1 MRVGIDYRPALVNQ
15 EGIGRY
21 VRELVRALV
30 ELDFGRNLG
39 LFGYSLARRRYSLA
53 ELGIEGSDAE
63 LLRLRLPSRSLPW
76 ILARLSKGV
85 DDLVGGAHVY
95 HHTQYQRLD
104 VREAKEVVTIF
115 DTIYAKP
122 GSGYLDEEVAQGMSE
137 RARELCQ
144 RARLVLVPSEF
155 VAAEVVLSFGVA
167 PAKVAITHLGC
178 DHAVRG
184 LSAAPV
190 PTADPPYVL
199 TVTRV
204 DARKNHL
211 RMLSAFERLVADGLP
226 HRWLVVGPPGHG
238 AELFARALQDS
249 PARARVEWRQSVGDE
264 ELPALYAGAALF
276 FFASL
281 SEGFGLP
288 PLEAMACGAPV
299 LASAVTSMPE
309 ILGEGAE
316 LVEPTD
322 VDALHEAAHALL
334 TDRDRARELCLRGK
348 QHARRYSWRECA
360 KQTLAA
366 YQRALEPDP
375 DGGDELVRR
384 AL

>member
-1 MRVGIDYRPALVNQ
+1 
-15 EGIGRY
+15 
-21 VRELVRALV
+21 
-30 ELDFGRNLG
+30 
-39 LFGYSLARRRYSLA
+39 
-53 ELGIEGSDAE
+53 
-63 LLRLRLPSRSLPW
+63 
-76 ILARLSKGV
+76 
-85 DDLVGGAHVY
+85 
-95 HHTQYQRLD
+95 
-104 VREAKEVVTIF
+104 
-115 DTIYAKP
+115 
-122 GSGYLDEEVAQGMSE
+122 
-137 RARELCQ
+137 
-144 RARLVLVPSEF
+144 
-155 VAAEVVLSFGVA
+155 VLSFGVA
-167 PAKVAITHLGC
+167 PAKVAITPLGC

-184 LSAAPV
+184 LPATPAPV
-190 PTADPPYVL
+190 EGPPYVL

-211 RMLSAFERLVADGLP
+211 RMLTAFERLVADGLP
-226 HRWLVVGPPGHG
+226 HRWIVVGPPGYG
-238 AELFARALQDS
+238 SEIFERALQDS
-249 PARARVEWRQSVGDE
+249 PARARVDWRKSVSDD

-309 ILGEGAE
+309 VLGEGAE

-348 QHARRYSWRECA
+348 QHARRYSWRECS

-366 YQRALEPDP
+366 YQRALEPEP
-375 DGGDELVRR
+375 DGDDELVRR